1 VFTRT
6 DAVRIASEFLAR
18 VSRPERIRGAYLFG
32 STVWGR
38 PGPYSDIDLVVLVEP
53 TAGTDGVDAAQAFD
67 LFHEAQEFNSVLEV
81 VCYTPEE
88 FWQGTG
94 TLVRRIREQGVPMPL
109 PSAASVP

>member
-38 PGPYSDIDLVVLVEP
+38 PRPYSDIDLVVLVEP

-67 LFHEAQEFNSVLEV
+67 LFHEAQEFNSALEV

-88 FWQGTG
+88 FWRGAG
-94 TLVRRIREQGVPMPL
+94 ALVRRIREQGVAVPM